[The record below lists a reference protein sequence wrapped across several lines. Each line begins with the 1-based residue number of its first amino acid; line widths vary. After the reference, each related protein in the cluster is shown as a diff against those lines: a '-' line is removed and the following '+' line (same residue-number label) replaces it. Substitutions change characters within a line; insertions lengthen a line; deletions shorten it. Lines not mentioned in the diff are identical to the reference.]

1 VIRVCG
7 NSRDQIIESQ
17 VREIIEMKLL
27 IDDIE
32 GNGERGERELP
43 ARSAAVTPEM
53 EAQAREAVK

>member
-32 GNGERGERELP
+32 GNGERGEREPP

-53 EAQAREAVK
+53 EAQAGEAVK